1 MCEIYY
7 STQSLRT
14 VNNSLIGILKRCSL
28 VLDARV
34 CGVMLKKRALCF
46 RTSPMK
52 LGYYAKNYA
61 PLEV

>member
-14 VNNSLIGILKRCSL
+14 VNNSLISILKRCPL

-34 CGVMLKKRALCF
+34 CGVMLKKKSIMLSDVTHETRVL
-46 RTSPMK
+46 R
-52 LGYYAKNYA
+52 
-61 PLEV
+61 